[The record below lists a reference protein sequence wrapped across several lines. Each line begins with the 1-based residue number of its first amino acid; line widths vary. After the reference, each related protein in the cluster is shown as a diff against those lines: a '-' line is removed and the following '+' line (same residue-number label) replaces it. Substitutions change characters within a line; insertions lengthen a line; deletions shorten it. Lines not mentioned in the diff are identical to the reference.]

1 MLPIYHHVLAIA
13 THRSVPAQTLQ
24 TLSRPA
30 VCRNL
35 FVSTEPYHLFMC
47 HWQYVHSDHIAW
59 ISDRRTIHANQPNM
73 TAMPKLPIIDH
84 RHFHVMCRLITDG
97 TVHTEREQ
105 VQEARVGLLSSS
117 VRRSLPRPQ
126 AAT

>member
-1 MLPIYHHVLAIA
+1 M
-13 THRSVPAQTLQ
+13 
-24 TLSRPA
+24 
-30 VCRNL
+30 
-35 FVSTEPYHLFMC
+35 STEPYHLFMG

-59 ISDRRTIHANQPNM
+59 ISDGRTIHANQPNM
-73 TAMPKLPIIDH
+73 TAMPKLSIIDH

-97 TVHTEREQ
+97 TAHTEREQ

-117 VRRSLPRPQ
+117 VRRSPPRPQ